1 MTTTIKS
8 NLQLLS
14 VCKATETVN
23 SWYNKT
29 KLLSQQEVAE
39 MFARKGKIV
48 KQMRLDLEND
58 EKLNTQALEL
68 GIPVNVDFY
77 WQFDLE
83 DRITMINKTRQ
94 YDMTIK
100 GDLKDWIKSD
110 WEDLAQRIDE
120 YEILLEKAEAI
131 GFEDIDRYTGDDLY
145 SLADK
150 IEEKIQEINF
160 NSRYEYYSS
169 MQDKF
174 Y

>member
-110 WEDLAQRIDE
+110 WEDLAQLIDE
-120 YEILLEKAEAI
+120 Y
-131 GFEDIDRYTGDDLY
+131 
-145 SLADK
+145 
-150 IEEKIQEINF
+150 
-160 NSRYEYYSS
+160 
-169 MQDKF
+169 
-174 Y
+174 